1 MLSLYGEF
9 VNLVFWHSP
18 LGGNSLH
25 RLLAVHARLDEGGK
39 MFLRAHGK
47 QRVFLLRAFDDQHD
61 FPPLLTGKG
70 KQRALLHALVD
81 FRHLAHGVHLPV
93 AEDSSELRRKLFY
106 IVRRDIHDD
115 GQTRFRRL
123 LHRLPARARLLG
135 QKSEKD
141 KARAPDARKRDCRR
155 HRAGPGD
162 AFDSYPFPCTLTL
175 VYTLTAG
182 GLKLTYTVQNE
193 GGETLPYGFAIHPY
207 FDKMGQPDKIRIQ
220 VPAPSYYEAEMCMPT
235 GKLLPAQNETDISE
249 FKAVADLNLDHV
261 FSGMSGKKACIAY
274 DELGFGLELSA
285 SKEFVNM
292 VVYTPQNRPGF
303 CLENQTNATDFLNL
317 YAKGIDTAFMNT
329 VEPGQTASGW
339 IEIKVV

>member
-1 MLSLYGEF
+1 MNAYRAYEQTLD
-9 VNLVFWHSP
+9 
-18 LGGNSLH
+18 GGLKQVC
-25 RLLAVHARLDEGGK
+25 LANADC
-39 MFLRAHGK
+39 
-47 QRVFLLRAFDDQHD
+47 Q
-61 FPPLLTGKG
+61 
-70 KQRALLHALVD
+70 
-81 FRHLAHGVHLPV
+81 LA
-93 AEDSSELRRKLFY
+93 
-106 IVRRDIHDD
+106 I
-115 GQTRFRRL
+115 
-123 LHRLPARARLLG
+123 LPAAGFNLYSAIYKNRQLLMPTVNIANPMSAAG
-135 QKSEKD
+135 VPILFPMPN
-141 KARAPDARKRDCRR
+141 RTRDCQYTFGGHSCQIKKNGQPRVL
-155 HRAGPGD
+155 HGLFMDEPFNYSFGADETSAWCKGWASISSD
-162 AFDSYPFPCTLTL
+162 KEYFDSYPFPCTLTL
-175 VYTLTAG
+175 VYTLTSD

-207 FDKMGQPDKIRIQ
+207 FDKMGQPDKIRIK

>member
-1 MLSLYGEF
+1 MNAYRAYEQTLD
-9 VNLVFWHSP
+9 
-18 LGGNSLH
+18 GGLKQVC
-25 RLLAVHARLDEGGK
+25 LANADC
-39 MFLRAHGK
+39 
-47 QRVFLLRAFDDQHD
+47 Q
-61 FPPLLTGKG
+61 
-70 KQRALLHALVD
+70 
-81 FRHLAHGVHLPV
+81 LA
-93 AEDSSELRRKLFY
+93 
-106 IVRRDIHDD
+106 I
-115 GQTRFRRL
+115 
-123 LHRLPARARLLG
+123 LPAAGFNLYSAIYKNRQLLMPTVNIANPMSAAG
-135 QKSEKD
+135 VPILFPMPN
-141 KARAPDARKRDCRR
+141 RTRDCQYTFGGHSCQIKKNGQPRFL
-155 HRAGPGD
+155 HGLFMDEPFNYSFGADETSAWCKGWASISSD
-162 AFDSYPFPCTLTL
+162 KEYFDSYPFPCTLTL